1 MSFSFL
7 KRSTPKSQSKKVKP
21 AITKLPAITK
31 SAKLDAIYRK
41 YNVFPY
47 VSPKRTKKELDAMA
61 SDPYSTSI
69 VSKAMMRYLGKT
81 KLLRGDI
88 IALWWLINPHIKKDQ
103 VPEYFERRYGVN
115 LKTEIAK
122 LKKLGYLNAAKK
134 ITDAG
139 KELLKKNTHIIE
151 FHQTHNVNMTEKEW
165 ANFQKAKQADFESH
179 NEYLRRNGQ
188 EKLAADNEAYRKREL
203 QNRKNVQL
211 IVRAKI
217 LENEGKLKEAAKILR
232 SIDPKTANSPAEIYH
247 RLAINARKQK
257 DYIAE
262 IKYIEEYLT
271 NFNPTPKWQTVFQN
285 RLTNAQKLLKKN

>member
-7 KRSTPKSQSKKVKP
+7 KRSTPKSQSKTTKP
-21 AITKLPAITK
+21 AVAKSPAITK

-47 VSPKRTKKELDAMA
+47 VSPKRPKKELDAMA
-61 SDPYSTSI
+61 NDPYSTSI

-103 VPEYFERRYGVN
+103 IPEYFERRYGVN
-115 LKTEIAK
+115 LKSEIAK
-122 LKKLGYLNAAKK
+122 LQKLGYLNSAQE

-139 KELLKKNTHIIE
+139 KELLRKYTNIIE
-151 FHQTHNVNMTEKEW
+151 FHQTHNVNMTEREW
-165 ANFQKAKQADFESH
+165 ANFQKVKQSDFESH

-211 IVRAKI
+211 IVRARI

-232 SIDPKTANSPAEIYH
+232 SIDPKTANSPAGIYQ

-257 DYIAE
+257 DYATE

-271 NFNPTPKWQTVFQN
+271 DFNPSPKWQKVFQN
-285 RLTNAQKLLKKN
+285 RLTAAQKLLKKA